1 MKVVLSGYYGFNNIG
16 DEAILLSIISAL
28 KEQKPDIEIVV
39 LSNDPEF
46 TKRTYGVD
54 AINRWQMK
62 DVFAVL
68 KTSDGLI
75 SGGGSLLQDK
85 TGMKSIPYYTGIMML
100 ARMAGKPFFIY
111 SQGMGPIDKSVSQ
124 FLTRMMLKKAGKITL
139 RDTGS
144 IQLLKDIG
152 LRNEMELVPDPVL
165 GFHLEEPKSNWYQ
178 QQDFTKPVLTVS
190 VREWPTTN
198 DFKKKIAE
206 ALDDFIR
213 RGNEVVFIP
222 MHDKHDDDTSREI
235 LAMMNEKAYV
245 APFDA
250 SIEEKVSIIGL
261 SDMLLAMRLHALIF
275 AGIMNTPFLA
285 LSYDPK
291 IDAFSEQANQPVFA
305 HVDGEWTSDELALA
319 LSRHLEVL
327 PQEKEKLAAAVGPLT
342 AKAKGTAKQA
352 IELFARS

>member
-54 AINRWQMK
+54 AINRWQIK
-62 DVFAVL
+62 EVLAVL

-111 SQGMGPIDKSVSQ
+111 AQGMGPIDKTVSQ
-124 FLTRMMLKKAGKITL
+124 ILTKMMLKKAGKITL

-144 IQLLKDIG
+144 IQLLKEIG
-152 LRNEMELVPDPVL
+152 LRNDMELVPDPVL
-165 GFHLEEPKSNWYQ
+165 GFHLKEAKSEWYVQ
-178 QQDFTKPVLTVS
+178 QGFTKPVLTVS
-190 VREWPTTN
+190 VREWPTTK
-198 DFKKKIAE
+198 DFKSKVAE
-206 ALDDFIR
+206 ALDDFILK
-213 RGNEVVFIP
+213 GNEVVFIP

-235 LAMMNEKAYV
+235 LGKMKQKAWI
-245 APFDA
+245 APYDA

-275 AGIMNTPFLA
+275 AGIMNTPFIA

-305 HVDGEWTSDELALA
+305 HVDGDWTGEELALA
-319 LSRHLEVL
+319 LANHLEVL
-327 PQEKEKLAAAVGPLT
+327 PQEKEKMAAAVAPLT
-342 AKAKGTAKQA
+342 AKAKDTAKQA
-352 IELFARS
+352 IELFAR

>member
-46 TKRTYGVD
+46 TKKTYGVD

-62 DVFAVL
+62 EILAVL

-144 IQLLKDIG
+144 IKLLKDIG
-152 LRNEMELVPDPVL
+152 LSKEMELVPDPVL
-165 GFHLEEPKSNWYQ
+165 GFHIDDARSSWYEAQ
-178 QQDFTKPVLTVS
+178 GFTKPVLTVS
-190 VREWPTTN
+190 VREWPTSI
-198 DFKKKIAE
+198 DFKSKIAA
-206 ALDDFIR
+206 ALDTFIQG
-213 RGNEVVFIP
+213 GNEVVFIP

-235 LAMMNEKAYV
+235 MGKMKEKAHV
-245 APFDA
+245 APYDA

-305 HVDGEWTSDELALA
+305 HVDGDWTSEELSVA
-319 LSRHLEVL
+319 LSRHLETL
-327 PQEKEKLAAAVGPLT
+327 PQEKEKLAAAVAPLI
-342 AKAKGTAKQA
+342 AKAKDTAKQA
-352 IELFARS
+352 IELFAK